1 MFMVDMLIELLG
13 FSLKTLIVFVIFAL
27 IFAFVLTVL
36 KSVKEGSGSL
46 ESENESY
53 QFTDLKQKSYE
64 RKAFSEKELR
74 IMGAAPSE
82 REKLRKQLNSRKS
95 RQKQSDEQKEYY
107 EKQLAQIKELE
118 SKNIFC
124 PQNLF
129 LLDFDGDIKGSNVE
143 QLRREIDLITDVATD
158 RDEVV
163 IRLTSPGG
171 MVNSYGLCAA
181 QLMRL
186 RDKGIY
192 LTVCVDSV
200 AASGGYMMAAV
211 ANKIIA
217 APFSYIGSIGVV
229 ASIPNFH
236 RLMDEH
242 KVDYEQ
248 ITAGKYKRTVTMFG
262 KNTDEARAK
271 LKEELEAIH
280 KRFKEEVTT
289 FRPQL
294 DIEKFATG
302 EHWLAKDAQE
312 RGLVDEIE
320 TSDSYLE
327 RRISQ
332 THKCAV
338 QIKWK
343 VHEKKSLM
351 GLLKKFLSAKT
362 WVKHIKK
369 MLSEDAWQ
377 QNINIK

>member
-1 MFMVDMLIELLG
+1 MTDTLIDLLG
-13 FSLKTLIVFVIFAL
+13 FSLKTLVVFIIIALLLSIVIG
-27 IFAFVLTVL
+27 II
-36 KSVKEGSGSL
+36 KSARDPELSE
-46 ESENESY
+46 ESSKESY
-53 QFTDLKQKSYE
+53 RFTDLKQKIYE
-64 RKAFSEKELR
+64 RKELAEKELKL
-74 IMGAAPSE
+74 MAADPAE
-82 REKLRKQLNSRKS
+82 REKLKKQMSSKKF
-95 RQKQSDEQKEYY
+95 RQKQSETQKEFY
-107 EKQLAQIKELE
+107 EKQLSQIKELE
-118 SKNIFC
+118 SRNIFC

-129 LLDFDGDIKGSNVE
+129 LLDFDGDIKGSNVA
-143 QLRREIDLITDVATD
+143 QLRREIDLITDVATEK
-158 RDEVV
+158 DEVV

-211 ANKIIA
+211 ANKIVA

-229 ASIPNFH
+229 ASIPNFN
-236 RLMDEH
+236 RLMDDH

-280 KRFKEEVTT
+280 KRFKEEIAT

-294 DIEKFATG
+294 DIEQFATG
-302 EHWLAKDAQE
+302 EHWLATDAKE

-343 VHEKKSLM
+343 VNEKKSLM
-351 GLLKKFLSAKT
+351 GRLKKFLTVRT
-362 WVKHIKK
+362 WVKSIKK
-369 MLSEDAWQ
+369 MLSENDWQ